1 MNNLENLLTIS
12 EIQKQIEFIKK
23 RINKTSI
30 NGDSINSIFITAAVL
45 IILTIIDNKIQLLFT
60 HRTNYVNDHK
70 DQVSFPGGV
79 KEKDDGTLLETAF
92 RETYEEIG
100 IQFFTNDLI
109 GKMHSYCSPTG
120 FQIFPFFVFRE
131 RLENIK
137 INEKE
142 VRNVFFI
149 PLKWLSNRD
158 HFYQINLETPDNIKR
173 EVIYYRKFGDEEVW
187 CITARILVDFIYQ
200 IE

>member
-12 EIQKQIEFIKK
+12 ETKKQIEFIKK

-30 NGDSINSIFITAAVL
+30 NGDSINSTFITAAVL

-79 KEKDDGTLLETAF
+79 KEKDDSSLLETAF

-100 IQFFTNDLI
+100 VRFFENDLL
-109 GKMHSYCSPTG
+109 GKMRSYFSPTG
-120 FQIFPFFVFRE
+120 FQVFPFFVFRE
-131 RLENIK
+131 RLENIE

-142 VRNVFFI
+142 VRNAFFI
-149 PLKWLSNRD
+149 PLKWLGKRD
-158 HFYQINLETPDNIKR
+158 HFYQKNLETPGGIKR
-173 EVIYYRKFGDEEVW
+173 EVIYYRRFGDEEVW
-187 CITARILVDFIYQ
+187 GITARIIVDFIYQ
-200 IE
+200 ID